1 MDIPLQR
8 IDMKILKILYLASVK
23 LGSDESLN
31 RLVPSPIRPAAA
43 CLQ

>member
-23 LGSDESLN
+23 LGYKEHKK
-31 RLVPSPIRPAAA
+31 
-43 CLQ
+43 